1 MCLIVTDAHKLG
13 SLPLFLSVVLGSIPI
28 FCIVNP
34 VVSGADPVKP
44 FKHLGKGQRVV
55 ISHPAGNLLYGQ
67 VSLQQQAV
75 AVLEPALK
83 QVLLRGNAHLLF
95 EDTGQVSP
103 ADPDRPG
110 NIAHLDQGIIGA
122 DQEVDRILSGED
134 GKKLIQIPN
143 LPPPPAQDSKR
154 ISGNSRISLS
164 YRE

>member
-1 MCLIVTDAHKLG
+1 MTG
-13 SLPLFLSVVLGSIPI
+13 Y
-28 FCIVNP
+28 
-34 VVSGADPVKP
+34 
-44 FKHLGKGQRVV
+44 
-55 ISHPAGNLLYGQ
+55 ISRQPKQ
-67 VSLQQQAV
+67 VSCPFHPV
-75 AVLEPALK
+75 FFLEC
-83 QVLLRGNAHLLF
+83 LRRDLHLLF